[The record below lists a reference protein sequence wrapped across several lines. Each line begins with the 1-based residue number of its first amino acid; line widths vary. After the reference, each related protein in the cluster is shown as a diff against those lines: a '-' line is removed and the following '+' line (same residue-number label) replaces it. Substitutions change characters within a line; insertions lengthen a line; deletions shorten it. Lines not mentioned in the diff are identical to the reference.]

1 MKRIS
6 FYSIICILFLGIF
19 GSCSKVSHNGNL
31 DGRWRM
37 KECYSKASTEDA
49 HYTIYTNKMENLIYW
64 NFQLKL
70 LQITSGL
77 QYNGKSYETMCRF
90 VHEGDRLSITSAYV
104 HFRDRDSLITDPNT
118 TSLVVLGI
126 RGNAT
131 NYHIKRLTSTEMI
144 LCSDMDSLIFYQ
156 LH

>member
-1 MKRIS
+1 MI
-6 FYSIICILFLGIF
+6 

-37 KECYSKASTEDA
+37 KECYSKVSTDDA
-49 HYTIYTNKMENLIYW
+49 HYTLYTNKMENQIYW

-77 QYNGKSYETMCRF
+77 QYNGKTYETICRF
-90 VHEGDRLSITSAYV
+90 AYEEDRLSITSTYV

-118 TSLVVLGI
+118 TSLLELGI
-126 RGNAT
+126 RGNAS